1 MKTFEELPE
10 VYARSIDGNGEAVIL
25 SVLIADI
32 ASRREMSWKLFDKLA
47 AQAAGLP
54 VEILLLLD
62 NRQRSVGKKREALIE
77 IAKGDYVAFVDD
89 DDDVSDDYIRAICE
103 VLMQVSPDVVVFDSI
118 CTLNDGPD
126 VRVSH
131 DFTHPDEQYNPA
143 GFKRGAWH
151 IHAWDRYIASQYR
164 FPDTNKGEDEA
175 WLKRVRGLVQS
186 YAKID
191 KPLYHYRY
199 SDLTT
204 EASK

>member
-1 MKTFEELPE
+1 M
-10 VYARSIDGNGEAVIL
+10 IL

-89 DDDVSDDYIRAICE
+89 DDDVSDYYVESIAG
-103 VLMQVSPDVVVFDSI
+103 VLMFTAPDLVVFDSI

-126 VRVSH
+126 VRVRH
-131 DFTHPDEQYNPA
+131 DFRFADEQYNPA

-151 IHAWDRYIASQYR
+151 IHAWDRDIASKYR

-175 WLKRVRGLVQS
+175 WLKRVRPLVQS
-186 YAKID
+186 HIKID